1 MFDFIWNDIMLNPIM
16 NGLITIAN
24 ALGDNFGLAII
35 AFTVIV
41 RAVTYPLTLRQLRAT
56 RAMQVMQP
64 QMQAIQKKYKDPK
77 RRQEETMKLYR
88 EAGFNPLGCL
98 WPMLVQIPIWIA
110 LYQVIRRTLGDTPE
124 QLLSL
129 SSRLYDWDYITQA
142 IPLDRDFL
150 FLDLGARS
158 FEQNLP
164 LAIIVAVTAFV
175 QQKLSTARTSSGD
188 ERAQSTTRMMLWLF
202 PIMFG
207 WFTFQVPAG
216 LGLYWVATSVFTI
229 VTSYYYYF
237 YRTREPFSWRWLIS
251 LEPLPAAASAVGA
264 GGATPV
270 RESRDRESRK
280 ERGAADDDDGES
292 ATAEAA
298 DAAPEDGEDARAP
311 RSRGASS
318 AARRRRRRRRKAG
331 RPAR

>member
-16 NGLITIAN
+16 NGLIIIAN

-77 RRQEETMKLYR
+77 RRQEEMMKLYR

-124 QLLSL
+124 QLLAL
-129 SSRLYDWDYITQA
+129 STRLYDWDYITQA

-150 FLDLGARS
+150 FLDLGSRS

-188 ERAQSTTRMMLWLF
+188 ERQQSTTRMMLWLF

-237 YRTREPFSWRWLIS
+237 YRTKEPFSWRWLIS
-251 LEPLPAAASAVGA
+251 LEPLPAASVVGA
-264 GGATPV
+264 DGATAAPAA
-270 RESRDRESRK
+270 RSRD
-280 ERGAADDDDGES
+280 DDRSSDND
-292 ATAEAA
+292 TA
-298 DAAPEDGEDARAP
+298 DAASDRSDRDDDAP
-311 RSRGASS
+311 RSRSASS
-318 AARRRRRRRRKAG
+318 AARRRRRRRRAG
-331 RPAR
+331 RATR

>member
-1 MFDFIWNDIMLNPIM
+1 MFDFIWNDVMINPIM
-16 NGLITIAN
+16 NGLIIIAN

-64 QMQAIQKKYKDPK
+64 QMQALQKKYKDPK
-77 RRQEETMKLYR
+77 RRQEEIMKLYR

-124 QLLSL
+124 QLLAL
-129 SSRLYDWDYITQA
+129 SARLYDWDYITQA

-164 LAIIVAVTAFV
+164 LALVVAVTAFV
-175 QQKLSTARTSSGD
+175 QQKLSTARTASAD
-188 ERAQSTTRMMLWLF
+188 ERQQSTTRMMLWLF

-229 VTSYYYYF
+229 ITSYYYYF
-237 YRTREPFSWRWLIS
+237 YRNREPFSWRWLIS
-251 LEPLPAAASAVGA
+251 LEPLPAAASA
-264 GGATPV
+264 GGAVPA
-270 RESRDRESRK
+270 REERQPRQRRD
-280 ERGAADDDDGES
+280 A
-292 ATAEAA
+292 
-298 DAAPEDGEDARAP
+298 DGEDDQAGADRADDADDERSEDEDAAAAAQ
-311 RSRGASS
+311 RSRGSSS
-318 AARRRRRRRRKAG
+318 AARRKRRRRRRAG

>member
-16 NGLITIAN
+16 NGLIIIAN

-77 RRQEETMKLYR
+77 RRQEEMMKLYR

-164 LAIIVAVTAFV
+164 LALVVAVTAFV
-175 QQKLSTARTSSGD
+175 QQKLSTARTSGGD
-188 ERAQSTTRMMLWLF
+188 ERAQSTSRMMLWLF

-251 LEPLPAAASAVGA
+251 LEPLPAATSAAVG
-264 GGATPV
+264 GGAAPA
-270 RESRDRESRK
+270 RESRGGDSRRDR
-280 ERGAADDDDGES
+280 GDDDDSDDS
-292 ATAEAA
+292 AATTDDAEATS
-298 DAAPEDGEDARAP
+298 DDGENARTP
-311 RSRGASS
+311 RSRGAGS

>member
-16 NGLITIAN
+16 NGLIIIAN

-77 RRQEETMKLYR
+77 RRQEEMMKLYR

-110 LYQVIRRTLGDTPE
+110 LYQVIRRTFGDTPE

-164 LAIIVAVTAFV
+164 LALVVAVTAFV
-175 QQKLSTARTSSGD
+175 QQKLSTARTSGGD
-188 ERAQSTTRMMLWLF
+188 ERAQSTSRMMLWLF

-251 LEPLPAAASAVGA
+251 LEPLPAATSAAVG
-264 GGATPV
+264 GGAAPA
-270 RESRDRESRK
+270 RESRGGDSRRDR
-280 ERGAADDDDGES
+280 GDDDDSDDS
-292 ATAEAA
+292 AATTDDAEATS
-298 DAAPEDGEDARAP
+298 DDGENARAP
-311 RSRGASS
+311 RSRGAGS

>member
-1 MFDFIWNDIMLNPIM
+1 MFDFIWNDVMINPIM
-16 NGLITIAN
+16 NGLIIIAN

-64 QMQAIQKKYKDPK
+64 QMQALQKKYKDPK
-77 RRQEETMKLYR
+77 RRQEEIMKLYR

-124 QLLSL
+124 QLLAL
-129 SSRLYDWDYITQA
+129 SARLYDWDYITQA

-164 LAIIVAVTAFV
+164 LALVVAVTAFV
-175 QQKLSTARTSSGD
+175 QQKLSTARTASAD
-188 ERAQSTTRMMLWLF
+188 ERQQSTTRMMLWLF

-229 VTSYYYYF
+229 ITSYYYYF
-237 YRTREPFSWRWLIS
+237 YRNREPFSWRWLIS
-251 LEPLPAAASAVGA
+251 LEPLPAAASAGSAVA
-264 GGATPV
+264 A
-270 RESRDRESRK
+270 REERQPRQRRD
-280 ERGAADDDDGES
+280 ADADDDAVGADS
-292 ATAEAA
+292 ADDAEDERSEDE
-298 DAAPEDGEDARAP
+298 DAAAAAQ
-311 RSRGASS
+311 RSRGSAS
-318 AARRRRRRRRKAG
+318 AARRKRRRRRRAG

>member
-1 MFDFIWNDIMLNPIM
+1 MFDFIWNDILINPIM
-16 NGLITIAN
+16 NGLIIIAN

-64 QMQAIQKKYKDPK
+64 QMQSIQKKYKDPK
-77 RRQEETMKLYR
+77 RRQEEMMKLYR

-124 QLLSL
+124 QLLAL
-129 SSRLYDWDYITQA
+129 STRLYDWSYITQA

-164 LAIIVAVTAFV
+164 LALIVAVTAFV
-175 QQKLSTARTSSGD
+175 QQKLSTARTASGD
-188 ERAQSTTRMMLWLF
+188 ERQQATTRMMLWLF

-229 VTSYYYYF
+229 ITSYYYYF
-237 YRTREPFSWRWLIS
+237 YRTREPFSWRWLFS
-251 LEPLPAAASAVGA
+251 LDPLPAAAVGSNGTA
-264 GGATPV
+264 ARAAAEG
-270 RESRDRESRK
+270 RDG
-280 ERGAADDDDGES
+280 RGADRGS
-292 ATAEAA
+292 AGWRAA
-298 DAAPEDGEDARAP
+298 AAPAALRPCP
-311 RSRGASS
+311 RSPHGPP
-318 AARRRRRRRRKAG
+318 RRPRRSLTPPRRPPP
-331 RPAR
+331 PA

>member
-1 MFDFIWNDIMLNPIM
+1 MIDFIWNDILLNPIM
-16 NGLITIAN
+16 NGLIVIAN
-24 ALGDNFGLAII
+24 ALDDNFGLAII

-64 QMQAIQKKYKDPK
+64 QMQEIQKKYKDPK

-129 SSRLYDWDYITQA
+129 SSRLYEWDYITQA

-164 LAIIVAVTAFV
+164 LALIVAVTAFV
-175 QQKLSTARTSSGD
+175 QQKLSTARTTAGD
-188 ERAQSTTRMMLWLF
+188 QRQQSTTKMMLWLF

-237 YRTREPFSWRWLIS
+237 YRTREPFSWRWLAS
-251 LEPLPAAASAVGA
+251 LEPLPSVSVPGKASAAVA
-264 GGATPV
+264 SNA
-270 RESRDRESRK
+270 RSDRSN
-280 ERGAADDDDGES
+280 GDV
-292 ATAEAA
+292 EASVE
-298 DAAPEDGEDARAP
+298 PSEDGEPAQQTQP
-311 RSRGASS
+311 QPQSRRTSS
-318 AARRRRRRRRKAG
+318 AARRRRRRRRRAN
-331 RPAR
+331 RPTR

>member
-270 RESRDRESRK
+270 RESRDRDSRK
-280 ERGAADDDDGES
+280 ERGADDDNEDES
-292 ATAEAA
+292 ATAAAA
-298 DAAPEDGEDARAP
+298 DAAPEDSEDARAP

>member
-1 MFDFIWNDIMLNPIM
+1 MFDFIWNDVMINPIM
-16 NGLITIAN
+16 NGLIIIAN

-64 QMQAIQKKYKDPK
+64 QMQALQKKYKDPK
-77 RRQEETMKLYR
+77 RRQEEIMKLYR

-124 QLLSL
+124 QLLAL
-129 SSRLYDWDYITQA
+129 SARLYDWDYITQA

-164 LAIIVAVTAFV
+164 LALVVAVTAFV
-175 QQKLSTARTSSGD
+175 QQKLSTARTASAD
-188 ERAQSTTRMMLWLF
+188 ERQQSTTRMMLWLF

-229 VTSYYYYF
+229 ITSYYYYF
-237 YRTREPFSWRWLIS
+237 YRNREPFSWRWLIS
-251 LEPLPAAASAVGA
+251 LEPLPAAASAGSA
-264 GGATPV
+264 EAA
-270 RESRDRESRK
+270 REERQPRQRRD
-280 ERGAADDDDGES
+280 ADADDDAVGADG
-292 ATAEAA
+292 ADDAEDERSEDE
-298 DAAPEDGEDARAP
+298 DAAAAAQ
-311 RSRGASS
+311 RSRGSSS
-318 AARRRRRRRRKAG
+318 AARRKRRRRRRAG

>member
-16 NGLITIAN
+16 NGLIIIAN

-64 QMQAIQKKYKDPK
+64 QMQVIQKKYKDPK
-77 RRQEETMKLYR
+77 RRQEEMMKLYR

-164 LAIIVAVTAFV
+164 LALVVAVTAFV
-175 QQKLSTARTSSGD
+175 QQKLSTARTSGGD
-188 ERAQSTTRMMLWLF
+188 ERAQSTSRMMLWLF

-251 LEPLPAAASAVGA
+251 LEPLPAATSAAVG
-264 GGATPV
+264 GGAAPA
-270 RESRDRESRK
+270 RESRGGDSRRDR
-280 ERGAADDDDGES
+280 GDDDDS
-292 ATAEAA
+292 DDAAATDDTAEAA
-298 DAAPEDGEDARAP
+298 SADGENARAP
-311 RSRGASS
+311 RSRGAGS

>member
-1 MFDFIWNDIMLNPIM
+1 MFDFIWNDVMINPIM
-16 NGLITIAN
+16 NGLIIIAN

-64 QMQAIQKKYKDPK
+64 QMQALQKKYKDPK
-77 RRQEETMKLYR
+77 RRQEEIMKLYR

-124 QLLSL
+124 QLLAL
-129 SSRLYDWDYITQA
+129 SARLYDWDYITQA

-164 LAIIVAVTAFV
+164 LALVVAVTAFV
-175 QQKLSTARTSSGD
+175 QQKLSTARTASAD
-188 ERAQSTTRMMLWLF
+188 ERQQSTTRMMLWLF

-229 VTSYYYYF
+229 ITSYYYYF
-237 YRTREPFSWRWLIS
+237 YRNREPFSWRWLIS
-251 LEPLPAAASAVGA
+251 LEPLPAAASA
-264 GGATPV
+264 GGAVPA
-270 RESRDRESRK
+270 REERQERQPRQRRD
-280 ERGAADDDDGES
+280 A
-292 ATAEAA
+292 
-298 DAAPEDGEDARAP
+298 DGEDDQVGADRADDAEDERSEDEDAAAAQ
-311 RSRGASS
+311 RSRGSSS
-318 AARRRRRRRRKAG
+318 AARRKRRRRRAG

>member
-16 NGLITIAN
+16 NGLIIIAN
-24 ALGDNFGLAII
+24 ALDDNFGLAII

-124 QLLSL
+124 QLLAL
-129 SSRLYDWDYITQA
+129 STRLYDWDYITQA

-150 FLDLGARS
+150 FLDLGSRS

-188 ERAQSTTRMMLWLF
+188 ERQQSTTRMMLWLF

-237 YRTREPFSWRWLIS
+237 YRTKEPFSWRWLIS
-251 LEPLPAAASAVGA
+251 LEPLPAATSAAGA
-264 GGATPV
+264 NGARPAT
-270 RESRDRESRK
+270 RSRDD
-280 ERGAADDDDGES
+280 ADETDL
-292 ATAEAA
+292 EAA
-298 DAAPEDGEDARAP
+298 AAELPENGGDAPAP
-311 RSRGASS
+311 RSRS
-318 AARRRRRRRRKAG
+318 AASTARKKRRRRRRAG
-331 RPAR
+331 RTAR

>member
-16 NGLITIAN
+16 NGLIIIAN

-77 RRQEETMKLYR
+77 RRQEEMMKLYR

-124 QLLSL
+124 QLLAL
-129 SSRLYDWDYITQA
+129 STRLYDWDYITQA

-150 FLDLGARS
+150 FLDLGSRS

-188 ERAQSTTRMMLWLF
+188 ERQQSTTRMMLWLF

-237 YRTREPFSWRWLIS
+237 YRTKEPFSWRWLIS
-251 LEPLPAAASAVGA
+251 LEPLPAASVVGA
-264 GGATPV
+264 DGATT
-270 RESRDRESRK
+270 
-280 ERGAADDDDGES
+280 AAPAARPRDDDRSSDS
-292 ATAEAA
+292 DTA
-298 DAAPEDGEDARAP
+298 DAAPDRSDSDDDAP
-311 RSRGASS
+311 RSRSASS
-318 AARRRRRRRRKAG
+318 AARRRRRRRRAG
-331 RPAR
+331 RATR

>member
-1 MFDFIWNDIMLNPIM
+1 MFDFIWNDVMINPIM
-16 NGLITIAN
+16 NGLIIIAN

-64 QMQAIQKKYKDPK
+64 QMQALQKKYKDPK
-77 RRQEETMKLYR
+77 RRQEEIMKLYR

-124 QLLSL
+124 QLLAL
-129 SSRLYDWDYITQA
+129 SARLYDWDYITQA

-164 LAIIVAVTAFV
+164 LALVVAVTAFV
-175 QQKLSTARTSSGD
+175 QQKLSTARTASAD
-188 ERAQSTTRMMLWLF
+188 ERQQSTTRMMLWLF

-229 VTSYYYYF
+229 ITSYYYYF
-237 YRTREPFSWRWLIS
+237 YRNREPFSWRWLIS
-251 LEPLPAAASAVGA
+251 LEPLPAAASAGS
-264 GGATPV
+264 PV
-270 RESRDRESRK
+270 AAREERQPRQRRD
-280 ERGAADDDDGES
+280 ADADDDAVGADG
-292 ATAEAA
+292 ADDAEDERSEDE
-298 DAAPEDGEDARAP
+298 DAAAAAQ
-311 RSRGASS
+311 RSRGSAS
-318 AARRRRRRRRKAG
+318 AARRKRRRRRRAG

>member
-1 MFDFIWNDIMLNPIM
+1 MFDFIWNDVMINPIM
-16 NGLITIAN
+16 NGLIIIAN

-64 QMQAIQKKYKDPK
+64 QMQALQKKYKDPK
-77 RRQEETMKLYR
+77 RRQEEIMKLYR

-124 QLLSL
+124 QLLAL
-129 SSRLYDWDYITQA
+129 SARLYDWDYITQA

-164 LAIIVAVTAFV
+164 LALVVAVTAFV
-175 QQKLSTARTSSGD
+175 QQKLSTARTASAD
-188 ERAQSTTRMMLWLF
+188 ERQQSTTRMMLWLF

-229 VTSYYYYF
+229 ITSYYYYF
-237 YRTREPFSWRWLIS
+237 YRNREPFSWRWLIS
-251 LEPLPAAASAVGA
+251 LEPLPAAASA
-264 GGATPV
+264 GGAVPA
-270 RESRDRESRK
+270 REERQPRQRRD
-280 ERGAADDDDGES
+280 A
-292 ATAEAA
+292 
-298 DAAPEDGEDARAP
+298 DGEDDQVGADRTDDAEDERSEDEDAAAAAQ
-311 RSRGASS
+311 RSRGSSS
-318 AARRRRRRRRKAG
+318 AARRKRRRRRRAG

>member
-1 MFDFIWNDIMLNPIM
+1 MFDFIWNDVMINPIM
-16 NGLITIAN
+16 NGLIIIAN

-64 QMQAIQKKYKDPK
+64 QMQALQKKYKDPK
-77 RRQEETMKLYR
+77 RRQEEIMKLYR

-124 QLLSL
+124 QLLAL
-129 SSRLYDWDYITQA
+129 SARLYDWDYITQA

-164 LAIIVAVTAFV
+164 LALVVAVTAFV
-175 QQKLSTARTSSGD
+175 QQKLSTARTASAD
-188 ERAQSTTRMMLWLF
+188 ERQQSTTRMMLWLF

-229 VTSYYYYF
+229 ITSYYYYF
-237 YRTREPFSWRWLIS
+237 YRNREPFSWRWLIS
-251 LEPLPAAASAVGA
+251 LEPLPAAASA
-264 GGATPV
+264 GGAVPA
-270 RESRDRESRK
+270 REERQPRQRRD
-280 ERGAADDDDGES
+280 A
-292 ATAEAA
+292 
-298 DAAPEDGEDARAP
+298 DGEDDQAGADRADDAEDERSEDEDAAAAAQ
-311 RSRGASS
+311 RSRGSSS
-318 AARRRRRRRRKAG
+318 AARRKRRRRRRAG

>member
-1 MFDFIWNDIMLNPIM
+1 MFDFIWNDVMINPIM
-16 NGLITIAN
+16 NGLIIIAN

-64 QMQAIQKKYKDPK
+64 QMQALQKKYKDPK
-77 RRQEETMKLYR
+77 RRQEEIMKLYR

-124 QLLSL
+124 QLLAL
-129 SSRLYDWDYITQA
+129 SARLYDWDYITQA

-164 LAIIVAVTAFV
+164 LALVVAVTAFV
-175 QQKLSTARTSSGD
+175 QQKLSTARTASAD
-188 ERAQSTTRMMLWLF
+188 ERQQSTTRMMLWLF

-229 VTSYYYYF
+229 ITSYYYYF
-237 YRTREPFSWRWLIS
+237 YRNREPFSWRWLIS
-251 LEPLPAAASAVGA
+251 LEPLPAAASA
-264 GGATPV
+264 GGAVPA
-270 RESRDRESRK
+270 REERQPRQR
-280 ERGAADDDDGES
+280 RGA
-292 ATAEAA
+292 
-298 DAAPEDGEDARAP
+298 DGEDDQVGADRADDADDERSEDEDAAAAAQ
-311 RSRGASS
+311 RSRGSSS
-318 AARRRRRRRRKAG
+318 AARRKRRRRRRAG

>member
-16 NGLITIAN
+16 NGLIIIAN
-24 ALGDNFGLAII
+24 ALSDNFGLAII

-270 RESRDRESRK
+270 RESRDRDSRK
-280 ERGAADDDDGES
+280 ERGADDDNEDES
-292 ATAEAA
+292 ATAAAA
-298 DAAPEDGEDARAP
+298 DAAPEDSEDARAP

>member
-16 NGLITIAN
+16 NGLIIIAN

-64 QMQAIQKKYKDPK
+64 QMQSIQKKYKDPK
-77 RRQEETMKLYR
+77 RRQEEMMKLYR

-124 QLLSL
+124 QLLAL
-129 SSRLYDWDYITQA
+129 STRLYDWDYITQA

-150 FLDLGARS
+150 FLDLGSRS

-188 ERAQSTTRMMLWLF
+188 ERQQSTTRMMLWLF

-237 YRTREPFSWRWLIS
+237 YRTKEPFSWRWLIS
-251 LEPLPAAASAVGA
+251 LEPLPAASVVGADGATASAA
-264 GGATPV
+264 
-270 RESRDRESRK
+270 RSR
-280 ERGAADDDDGES
+280 DDDDRSSDGD
-292 ATAEAA
+292 TDT
-298 DAAPEDGEDARAP
+298 DAAPDRSDRDDAP
-311 RSRGASS
+311 RSRSASS
-318 AARRRRRRRRKAG
+318 AARRRRRRRRAG
-331 RPAR
+331 RATR

>member
-1 MFDFIWNDIMLNPIM
+1 MFDFIWNDVMINPIM
-16 NGLITIAN
+16 NGLIIIAN

-64 QMQAIQKKYKDPK
+64 QMQALQKKYKDPK
-77 RRQEETMKLYR
+77 RRQEEIMKLYR

-124 QLLSL
+124 QLLAL
-129 SSRLYDWDYITQA
+129 SARLYDWDYITQA

-164 LAIIVAVTAFV
+164 LALVVAVTAFV
-175 QQKLSTARTSSGD
+175 QQKLSTARTASAD
-188 ERAQSTTRMMLWLF
+188 ERQQSTTRMMLWLF

-229 VTSYYYYF
+229 ITSYYYYF
-237 YRTREPFSWRWLIS
+237 YRNREPFSWRWLIS
-251 LEPLPAAASAVGA
+251 LEPLPAAASA
-264 GGATPV
+264 GGAVPA
-270 RESRDRESRK
+270 REERQPRQRRD
-280 ERGAADDDDGES
+280 A
-292 ATAEAA
+292 
-298 DAAPEDGEDARAP
+298 DGEDDQASADRADDAEDERSEDEDAAAAAQ
-311 RSRGASS
+311 RSRGSSS
-318 AARRRRRRRRKAG
+318 AARRKRRRRRRAG

>member
-16 NGLITIAN
+16 NGLIIIAN

-77 RRQEETMKLYR
+77 RRQEEMMKLYR

-164 LAIIVAVTAFV
+164 LALVVAVTAFV
-175 QQKLSTARTSSGD
+175 QQKLSTARTSGGD
-188 ERAQSTTRMMLWLF
+188 ERAQSTSRMMLWLF

-251 LEPLPAAASAVGA
+251 LEPLPAATSAAVDGSGA
-264 GGATPV
+264 PA
-270 RESRDRESRK
+270 RESRSGDSRK
-280 ERGAADDDDGES
+280 DRGDDDDSDNS
-292 ATAEAA
+292 AATADDAEAA
-298 DAAPEDGEDARAP
+298 SDDGENARTP
-311 RSRGASS
+311 RSRGTSS

>member
-1 MFDFIWNDIMLNPIM
+1 MFDFIWNDIMINPVM
-16 NGLITIAN
+16 NGLIIIAN
-24 ALGDNFGLAII
+24 ALSDNFGLAII

-77 RRQEETMKLYR
+77 RRQEEMMKLYR

-98 WPMLVQIPIWIA
+98 WPMLVQIPIWVA

-124 QLLSL
+124 QLLAL
-129 SSRLYDWDYITQA
+129 STRLYEWDYITQA

-150 FLDLGARS
+150 FLDLGSRS

-175 QQKLSTARTSSGD
+175 QQKLSTARTTTGD
-188 ERAQSTTRMMLWLF
+188 ERQQSTTRMMLWLF

-251 LEPLPAAASAVGA
+251 LEPLPAAASAGVAVA
-264 GGATPV
+264 G
-270 RESRDRESRK
+270 RE
-280 ERGAADDDDGES
+280 ERPARQRRDDDGDGDETDADDGVDGAEDERS
-292 ATAEAA
+292 EDEDATAAA
-298 DAAPEDGEDARAP
+298 A
-311 RSRGASS
+311 RSRGSSS
-318 AARRRRRRRRKAG
+318 AARRKRRRRRRAG
-331 RPAR
+331 RAAR

>member
-16 NGLITIAN
+16 NGLIIIAN

-77 RRQEETMKLYR
+77 RRQEEMMKLYR

-164 LAIIVAVTAFV
+164 LALVVAVTAFV
-175 QQKLSTARTSSGD
+175 QQKLSTARTSGGD
-188 ERAQSTTRMMLWLF
+188 ERAQSTSRMMLWLF

-251 LEPLPAAASAVGA
+251 LEPLPAATSAAVDGSA
-264 GGATPV
+264 APA
-270 RESRDRESRK
+270 RESRGGDSRK
-280 ERGAADDDDGES
+280 DRGDDDDSDDS
-292 ATAEAA
+292 AATADDAEAA
-298 DAAPEDGEDARAP
+298 SDDGENARAP
-311 RSRGASS
+311 RSRSAGS

>member
-16 NGLITIAN
+16 NGLIIIAN

-77 RRQEETMKLYR
+77 RRQEEMMKLYR

-124 QLLSL
+124 QLLAL
-129 SSRLYDWDYITQA
+129 STRLYDWDYITQA

-150 FLDLGARS
+150 FLDLGSRS

-188 ERAQSTTRMMLWLF
+188 ERQQSTTRMMLWLF

-237 YRTREPFSWRWLIS
+237 YRTKEPFSWRWLIS
-251 LEPLPAAASAVGA
+251 LEPLPAASVVGADGATASA
-264 GGATPV
+264 
-270 RESRDRESRK
+270 
-280 ERGAADDDDGES
+280 AARQRDDDRSSD
-292 ATAEAA
+292 TDTDA
-298 DAAPEDGEDARAP
+298 DAATDRSDRDDDAP
-311 RSRGASS
+311 RPRSASS
-318 AARRRRRRRRKAG
+318 AARRRRRRRRAG
-331 RPAR
+331 RATR

>member
-1 MFDFIWNDIMLNPIM
+1 MFDFIWNDVMINPIM
-16 NGLITIAN
+16 NGLIIIAN

-64 QMQAIQKKYKDPK
+64 QMQALQKKYKDPK
-77 RRQEETMKLYR
+77 RRQEEIMKLYR

-124 QLLSL
+124 QLLAL
-129 SSRLYDWDYITQA
+129 SARLYDWDYITQA

-164 LAIIVAVTAFV
+164 LALVVAVTAFV
-175 QQKLSTARTSSGD
+175 QQKLSTARTASAD
-188 ERAQSTTRMMLWLF
+188 ERQQSTTRMMLWLF

-229 VTSYYYYF
+229 ITSYYYYF
-237 YRTREPFSWRWLIS
+237 YRNREPFSWRWLIS
-251 LEPLPAAASAVGA
+251 LEPLPAAASA
-264 GGATPV
+264 GGAVPA
-270 RESRDRESRK
+270 REERQPRQR
-280 ERGAADDDDGES
+280 RGA
-292 ATAEAA
+292 
-298 DAAPEDGEDARAP
+298 DGEDDQAGADRADDADDERSENEDAAAAAQ
-311 RSRGASS
+311 RSRGSSS
-318 AARRRRRRRRKAG
+318 AARRKRRRRRRAG

>member
-1 MFDFIWNDIMLNPIM
+1 MFDFIWNDVMINPIM
-16 NGLITIAN
+16 NGLIIIAN

-64 QMQAIQKKYKDPK
+64 QMQALQKKYKDPK
-77 RRQEETMKLYR
+77 RRQEEIMKLYR

-124 QLLSL
+124 QLLAL
-129 SSRLYDWDYITQA
+129 SARLYDWDYITQA

-164 LAIIVAVTAFV
+164 LALVVAVTAFV
-175 QQKLSTARTSSGD
+175 QQKLSTARTASAD
-188 ERAQSTTRMMLWLF
+188 ERQQSTTRMMLWLF

-229 VTSYYYYF
+229 ITSYYYYF
-237 YRTREPFSWRWLIS
+237 YRNREPFSWRWLIS
-251 LEPLPAAASAVGA
+251 LEPLPAAASA
-264 GGATPV
+264 GGAVPA
-270 RESRDRESRK
+270 REERQPRQRRD
-280 ERGAADDDDGES
+280 A
-292 ATAEAA
+292 
-298 DAAPEDGEDARAP
+298 DGEDDQAGADQADDAEDERSEDEDAAAAAQ
-311 RSRGASS
+311 RSRGSSS
-318 AARRRRRRRRKAG
+318 AARRKRRRRRRAG

>member
-16 NGLITIAN
+16 NGLIIIAN

-77 RRQEETMKLYR
+77 RRQEEMMKLYR

-164 LAIIVAVTAFV
+164 LALVVAVTAFV
-175 QQKLSTARTSSGD
+175 QQKLSTARTSGGD
-188 ERAQSTTRMMLWLF
+188 ERAQSTSRMMLWLF

-251 LEPLPAAASAVGA
+251 LEPLPAATSAAVG
-264 GGATPV
+264 GGAAPA
-270 RESRDRESRK
+270 RESRGGDSRRDR
-280 ERGAADDDDGES
+280 GDDDDSDDS
-292 ATAEAA
+292 AATDD
-298 DAAPEDGEDARAP
+298 DAAATSDDSENARAP
-311 RSRGASS
+311 RSRGAGS

>member
-1 MFDFIWNDIMLNPIM
+1 MFDFIWNDVMINPIM
-16 NGLITIAN
+16 NGLIIIAN

-64 QMQAIQKKYKDPK
+64 QMQALQKKYKDPK
-77 RRQEETMKLYR
+77 RRQEEIMKLYR

-124 QLLSL
+124 QLLAL
-129 SSRLYDWDYITQA
+129 SARLYDWDYITQA

-164 LAIIVAVTAFV
+164 LALVVAVTAFV
-175 QQKLSTARTSSGD
+175 QQKLSTARTASAD
-188 ERAQSTTRMMLWLF
+188 ERQQSTTRMMLWLF

-229 VTSYYYYF
+229 ITSYYYYF
-237 YRTREPFSWRWLIS
+237 YRNREPFSWRWLIS
-251 LEPLPAAASAVGA
+251 LEPLPAAASAGS
-264 GGATPV
+264 PV
-270 RESRDRESRK
+270 AAREERQPRQR
-280 ERGAADDDDGES
+280 RGADGDDDQAVADS
-292 ATAEAA
+292 DDDAEDERSEDE
-298 DAAPEDGEDARAP
+298 DAAAATQ
-311 RSRGASS
+311 RSRGSAS
-318 AARRRRRRRRKAG
+318 AARRKRRRRRRAG

>member
-1 MFDFIWNDIMLNPIM
+1 MIDFIWNDIMINPIM
-16 NGLITIAN
+16 NGLIIIAN

-64 QMQAIQKKYKDPK
+64 QMQAVQKKYKDPK
-77 RRQEETMKLYR
+77 RRQEEMMKLYR

-98 WPMLVQIPIWIA
+98 WPMLVQLPVWIA

-124 QLLSL
+124 QLLAL
-129 SSRLYDWDYITQA
+129 SARLYDWGYITQA

-158 FEQNLP
+158 FQQNLP
-164 LAIIVAVTAFV
+164 LAIIVAVTAFI
-175 QQKLSTARTSSGD
+175 QQKLSTARTSTGD

-229 VTSYYYYF
+229 ITSYYYYF

-251 LEPLPAAASAVGA
+251 LEPLPAATSATGARGNGAAPAPAS
-264 GGATPV
+264 
-270 RESRDRESRK
+270 SRDRRDSRDD
-280 ERGAADDDDGES
+280 RDDDDDAEPIE
-292 ATAEAA
+292 AEAEVSENGET
-298 DAAPEDGEDARAP
+298 APPAP
-311 RSRGASS
+311 RSRGSTS
-318 AARRRRRRRRKAG
+318 AARRRRRRRRAG
-331 RPAR
+331 RSTR

>member
-1 MFDFIWNDIMLNPIM
+1 MFDFIWNDVMINPIM
-16 NGLITIAN
+16 NGLIIIAN

-64 QMQAIQKKYKDPK
+64 QMQALQKKYKDPK
-77 RRQEETMKLYR
+77 RRQEEIMKLYR

-124 QLLSL
+124 QLLAL
-129 SSRLYDWDYITQA
+129 SARLYDWDYITQA

-164 LAIIVAVTAFV
+164 LALVVAVTAFV
-175 QQKLSTARTSSGD
+175 QQKLSTARTASAD
-188 ERAQSTTRMMLWLF
+188 ERQQSTTRMMLWLF

-229 VTSYYYYF
+229 ITSYYYYF
-237 YRTREPFSWRWLIS
+237 YRNREPFSWRWLIS
-251 LEPLPAAASAVGA
+251 LEPLPAAASA
-264 GGATPV
+264 GGAVPA
-270 RESRDRESRK
+270 REERQPRQRRD
-280 ERGAADDDDGES
+280 A
-292 ATAEAA
+292 
-298 DAAPEDGEDARAP
+298 DGEDDQVGADRADDAEDERSEDEDAAAAAQ
-311 RSRGASS
+311 RSRGSSS
-318 AARRRRRRRRKAG
+318 AARRKRRRRRRAG

>member
-16 NGLITIAN
+16 NGLIIIAN

-77 RRQEETMKLYR
+77 RRQEEMMKLYR

-164 LAIIVAVTAFV
+164 LALVVAVTAFV
-175 QQKLSTARTSSGD
+175 QQKLSTARTSGGD
-188 ERAQSTTRMMLWLF
+188 ERAQSTSRMMLWLF

-251 LEPLPAAASAVGA
+251 LEPLPAATSAAVG
-264 GGATPV
+264 GGAAPA
-270 RESRDRESRK
+270 RESRGGDSRRDR
-280 ERGAADDDDGES
+280 GDDDDSDDS
-292 ATAEAA
+292 AATTDDAEATS
-298 DAAPEDGEDARAP
+298 DDGENARAP
-311 RSRGASS
+311 RSRGAGS
-318 AARRRRRRRRKAG
+318 AARRRRRRRKAG

>member
-1 MFDFIWNDIMLNPIM
+1 MFDFIWNDVMINPIM
-16 NGLITIAN
+16 NGLIIIAN

-64 QMQAIQKKYKDPK
+64 QMQALQKKYKDPK
-77 RRQEETMKLYR
+77 RRQEEIMKLYR

-124 QLLSL
+124 QLLAL
-129 SSRLYDWDYITQA
+129 SARLYDWDYITQA

-164 LAIIVAVTAFV
+164 LALVVAVTAFV
-175 QQKLSTARTSSGD
+175 QQKLSTARTASAD
-188 ERAQSTTRMMLWLF
+188 ERQQSTTRMMLWLF

-229 VTSYYYYF
+229 ITSYYYYF
-237 YRTREPFSWRWLIS
+237 YRNREPFSWRWLIS
-251 LEPLPAAASAVGA
+251 LEPLPAAASAGSAVTA
-264 GGATPV
+264 
-270 RESRDRESRK
+270 REERQPRQR
-280 ERGAADDDDGES
+280 RGADADDDAVGADSVDDAEDERS
-292 ATAEAA
+292 EDDDTAAA
-298 DAAPEDGEDARAP
+298 AQ
-311 RSRGASS
+311 RSRGSAS
-318 AARRRRRRRRKAG
+318 AARRKRRRRRRAG

>member
-1 MFDFIWNDIMLNPIM
+1 MFDFIWNDVMINPIM
-16 NGLITIAN
+16 NGLIIIAN

-64 QMQAIQKKYKDPK
+64 QMQALQKKYKDPK
-77 RRQEETMKLYR
+77 RRQEEIMKLYR

-124 QLLSL
+124 QLLAL
-129 SSRLYDWDYITQA
+129 SARLYDWDYITQA

-164 LAIIVAVTAFV
+164 LALVVAVTAFV
-175 QQKLSTARTSSGD
+175 QQKLSTARTASAD
-188 ERAQSTTRMMLWLF
+188 ERQQSTTRMMLWLF

-229 VTSYYYYF
+229 ITSYYYYF
-237 YRTREPFSWRWLIS
+237 YRNREPFSWRWLIS
-251 LEPLPAAASAVGA
+251 LEPLPAAASA
-264 GGATPV
+264 GGAVPA
-270 RESRDRESRK
+270 REERQPRQRRD
-280 ERGAADDDDGES
+280 A
-292 ATAEAA
+292 
-298 DAAPEDGEDARAP
+298 DGEDDQVGADQADDADDERSEDEDAAAAAAQ
-311 RSRGASS
+311 RSRGSSS
-318 AARRRRRRRRKAG
+318 AARRKRRRRRRAG

>member
-1 MFDFIWNDIMLNPIM
+1 MFDFIWNDIMINPVM
-16 NGLITIAN
+16 NGLIIIAN
-24 ALGDNFGLAII
+24 ALSDNFGLAII

-98 WPMLVQIPIWIA
+98 WPMLVQIPIWVA

-124 QLLSL
+124 QLLAL
-129 SSRLYDWDYITQA
+129 STRLYEWDYITQA

-150 FLDLGARS
+150 FLDLGSRS

-175 QQKLSTARTSSGD
+175 QQKLSTARTTSGD
-188 ERAQSTTRMMLWLF
+188 ERQQSTTRMMLWLF

-251 LEPLPAAASAVGA
+251 LEPLPAATSAVG
-264 GGATPV
+264 
-270 RESRDRESRK
+270 RS
-280 ERGAADDDDGES
+280 ES
-292 ATAEAA
+292 AAPAATRARAESTDQTTEAEDEAA
-298 DAAPEDGEDARAP
+298 EDGPAAPAP
-311 RSRGASS
+311 RSRGATS
-318 AARRRRRRRRKAG
+318 AARRRRRRRRAG
-331 RPAR
+331 RTAR

>member
-1 MFDFIWNDIMLNPIM
+1 MFDFIWNDIMINPVM
-16 NGLITIAN
+16 NGLIIIAN
-24 ALGDNFGLAII
+24 ALSDNFGLAII

-98 WPMLVQIPIWIA
+98 WPMLVQIPIWVA

-124 QLLSL
+124 QLLAL
-129 SSRLYDWDYITQA
+129 STRLYEWDYITQA

-150 FLDLGARS
+150 FLDLGSRS

-175 QQKLSTARTSSGD
+175 QQKLSTARTTSGD
-188 ERAQSTTRMMLWLF
+188 ERQQSTTRMMLWLF

-251 LEPLPAAASAVGA
+251 LEPLPAATSAVG
-264 GGATPV
+264 
-270 RESRDRESRK
+270 RS
-280 ERGAADDDDGES
+280 ES
-292 ATAEAA
+292 AAPAAARARAESTDQTTEAEDEAA
-298 DAAPEDGEDARAP
+298 EDGPAAPAP
-311 RSRGASS
+311 RSRGATS
-318 AARRRRRRRRKAG
+318 AARRRRRRRRAG
-331 RPAR
+331 RTAR

>member
-1 MFDFIWNDIMLNPIM
+1 MFDFIWNDVMINPIM
-16 NGLITIAN
+16 NGLIIIAN

-64 QMQAIQKKYKDPK
+64 QMQALQKKYKDPK
-77 RRQEETMKLYR
+77 RRQEEIMKLYR

-124 QLLSL
+124 QLLAL
-129 SSRLYDWDYITQA
+129 SARLYDWDYITQA

-164 LAIIVAVTAFV
+164 LALVVAVTAFV
-175 QQKLSTARTSSGD
+175 QQKLSTARTASAD
-188 ERAQSTTRMMLWLF
+188 ERQQSTTRMMLWLF

-229 VTSYYYYF
+229 ITSYYYYF
-237 YRTREPFSWRWLIS
+237 YRNREPFSWRWLIS
-251 LEPLPAAASAVGA
+251 LEPLPAAASAGSAVAAREERQPRQRRGADGDDDAVGA
-264 GGATPV
+264 DSAGDA
-270 RESRDRESRK
+270 ED
-280 ERGAADDDDGES
+280 ERSEDE
-292 ATAEAA
+292 
-298 DAAPEDGEDARAP
+298 DAAAAAQ
-311 RSRGASS
+311 RSRGSAS
-318 AARRRRRRRRKAG
+318 AARRKRRRRRRAG